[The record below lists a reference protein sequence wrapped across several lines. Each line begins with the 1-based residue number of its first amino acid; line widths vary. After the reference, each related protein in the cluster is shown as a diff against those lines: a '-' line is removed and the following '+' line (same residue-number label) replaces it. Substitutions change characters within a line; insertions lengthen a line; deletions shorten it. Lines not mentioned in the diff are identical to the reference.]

1 MDDNLFLQE
10 KEHLLPNETLNKIPE
25 KSDQTLRQQNFP
37 ILPTKLKIN
46 KFLIKRKIST
56 KFNTK
61 LIHSPNKQKVLS
73 VNSNEVKTNKFIILK
88 KEPHESVQ
96 KIESKEINL
105 PLTKIEKLES
115 KFITSPTIASNKTSN
130 KTIKL
135 ILNSEKIS
143 KSDIKSSINEIIP
156 KIINVS
162 EKKNN
167 TVNVNITK
175 NKNNY
180 NNTVNYYN
188 KSFGQL
194 LTEFLVNFFD
204 QIKGKE
210 GI

>member
-194 LTEFLVNFFD
+194 LTEFFVNFFD

>member
-135 ILNSEKIS
+135 ILKSEKIS

-194 LTEFLVNFFD
+194 LTEFFVNFFD

>member
-56 KFNTK
+56 KFNKK

-135 ILNSEKIS
+135 ILKSEKIS

>member
-56 KFNTK
+56 KFNKK

-135 ILNSEKIS
+135 ILKSEKIS

-194 LTEFLVNFFD
+194 LTEFFVNFFD

>member
-135 ILNSEKIS
+135 ILKSEKIS

>member
-1 MDDNLFLQE
+1 MIIC
-10 KEHLLPNETLNKIPE
+10 KNEN
-25 KSDQTLRQQNFP
+25 
-37 ILPTKLKIN
+37 
-46 KFLIKRKIST
+46 
-56 KFNTK
+56 
-61 LIHSPNKQKVLS
+61 
-73 VNSNEVKTNKFIILK
+73 
-88 KEPHESVQ
+88 
-96 KIESKEINL
+96 
-105 PLTKIEKLES
+105 
-115 KFITSPTIASNKTSN
+115 
-130 KTIKL
+130 
-135 ILNSEKIS
+135 
-143 KSDIKSSINEIIP
+143 IIP

-194 LTEFLVNFFD
+194 LTEFFVNFFD

>member
-1 MDDNLFLQE
+1 M
-10 KEHLLPNETLNKIPE
+10 K
-25 KSDQTLRQQNFP
+25 
-37 ILPTKLKIN
+37 
-46 KFLIKRKIST
+46 
-56 KFNTK
+56 
-61 LIHSPNKQKVLS
+61 
-73 VNSNEVKTNKFIILK
+73 
-88 KEPHESVQ
+88 
-96 KIESKEINL
+96 
-105 PLTKIEKLES
+105 
-115 KFITSPTIASNKTSN
+115 
-130 KTIKL
+130 
-135 ILNSEKIS
+135 SEKIS